1 MGNASVHFQR
11 VMDEI
16 LSKVNDNFLSI
27 FIDDIICHSETSESH
42 FEHLE
47 ALFNR
52 FAQEGLKFKPNK
64 FEWGMTEI
72 DFLGHTSSNNLLS
85 PQRAKLDEFF
95 TIK

>member
-1 MGNASVHFQR
+1 
-11 VMDEI
+11 MDEI

-64 FEWGMTEI
+64 FE
-72 DFLGHTSSNNLLS
+72 
-85 PQRAKLDEFF
+85 
-95 TIK
+95 